1 MHEGLGVMMIY
12 YTTESREAVRRAGRP
27 GWRLSRNAENNRM
40 PAEERKVAG
49 QMACALR
56 ALAMTCRASSDIL
69 EMGGWWSF
77 WLPSLNANGPLIAEV
92 QQARLAFDE
101 QWDQDWGVQL
111 AKAHMEKIG
120 DHTYW
125 QTVGQRLKKMQ
136 ALNGSVIRRR
146 KDEKPWKIDVVPD
159 YLIRMC
165 LEHTDF
171 PEILA
176 YAANGG
182 GWHNK
187 TRGSVVKELVCKH
200 SELWV

>member
-1 MHEGLGVMMIY
+1 MLTSDAWRFATLIFIVPCGMVTPSTYSNALPTRCGFLTNALYGFALNVMSDPS
-12 YTTESREAVRRAGRP
+12 SRWP
-27 GWRLSRNAENNRM
+27 
-40 PAEERKVAG
+40 
-49 QMACALR
+49 
-56 ALAMTCRASSDIL
+56 
-69 EMGGWWSF
+69 
-77 WLPSLNANGPLIAEV
+77 NANGPLIAEV

-136 ALNGSVIRRR
+136 AVNGSVIRRR

-159 YLIRMC
+159 YLIRTC